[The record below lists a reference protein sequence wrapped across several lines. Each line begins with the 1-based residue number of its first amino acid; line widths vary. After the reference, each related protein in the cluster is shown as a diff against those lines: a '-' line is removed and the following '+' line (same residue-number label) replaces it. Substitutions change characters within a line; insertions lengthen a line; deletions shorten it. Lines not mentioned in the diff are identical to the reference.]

1 MISQVALMVLQIALA
16 IGVPALIAFFVP
28 RRARHWTLALW
39 IFAPLLILFA
49 VGASEIASGRS
60 SSADLDKLI
69 YGILLIGSFLALPW
83 LFACGFGYALGAL
96 VRRTLRPE
104 APRAPPPADPVPA
117 MVAKAPEPA
126 PTAAPYAPPPADP
139 DAPTLAPPGGWQA
152 AHVGFENDDLE
163 IDGLPI
169 WSLPWR
175 PEPGVVTL
183 AHPAH
188 PGQLHRFDIY
198 SVDDGMR
205 ATRFAAAELSNGV
218 WGFYHWEVP
227 RDARQGLSADGS
239 LRYEHQQELVDHG
252 LYDRDPPVARLYDS
266 ASGALL
272 FDGDAWAS
280 SRIVPQPDGALL
292 LALAHAEWQ
301 TIFRIDPE
309 TRSFRNLATPADER
323 PLVELAAAAALA
335 RAQIDDPANAYL
347 GRQVAPDGSLLVVLQ
362 AVEWSNTHWVR
373 SPQVVEVTSHR
384 VLLDLHGTD
393 WDAVVSFPRGRT
405 VHLSFRR
412 HHFGGGAEVE
422 IELDGERYILFEHGG
437 ATFGPLADL
446 PSALEAAS
454 QRAAA
459 EAPRP
464 PVGRRRT
471 TPRSVL
477 VALLIL
483 VGALAA
489 IAIGTLTTL
498 ALQGEPPAQKL
509 DKIPPMPS
517 RTMAPHFGPRT
528 DSEPSDRHFNDA
540 FARKLGGRRS
550 EGLDSIPL

>member
-1 MISQVALMVLQIALA
+1 MSAVAVVLLQLALA

-39 IFAPLLILFA
+39 ILAPLLILLV
-49 VGASEIASGRS
+49 VGANEIASGRS

-83 LFACGFGYALGAL
+83 LFACGFGYAVGAV
-96 VRRTLRPE
+96 VRRRLRPE
-104 APRAPPPADPVPA
+104 APRAPRAPPADA
-117 MVAKAPEPA
+117 VAATNAQTPKPA
-126 PTAAPYAPPPADP
+126 PAATSSTPPPPDR
-139 DAPTLAPPGGWQA
+139 DAPTLSPPSGWQA
-152 AHVGFENDDLE
+152 VHVGFADDDLQ

-188 PGQLHRFDIY
+188 LTQQHRFDIY
-198 SVDDGMR
+198 SVDDGLR

-218 WGFYHWEVP
+218 WGFYRWEVP
-227 RDARQGLSADGS
+227 RDAPEGMSANGA
-239 LRYEHQQELVDHG
+239 LRYEHRQQLVDHG
-252 LYDRDPPVARLYDS
+252 LYDRDPPVARLVDALS
-266 ASGALL
+266 DALL
-272 FDGDAWAS
+272 FDGEAWAS

-301 TIFRIDPE
+301 TIFRIDPQS
-309 TRSFRNLATPADER
+309 RSFRNLATPADER
-323 PLVELAAAAALA
+323 PLIELAGAAALA

-373 SPQVVEVTSHR
+373 SPQVVEVASHR
-384 VLLDLHGTD
+384 VLLDLRGTD
-393 WDAVVSFPRGRT
+393 WDAVVSFPRRRT

-412 HHFGGGAEVE
+412 YHFGGGAEVE
-422 IELDGERYILFEHGG
+422 IELDGERYTLFEHGG
-437 ATFGPLADL
+437 ATFGPLTDL

-464 PVGRRRT
+464 LVGRHRPT
-471 TPRSVL
+471 LRSVL

-483 VGALAA
+483 VGALGA

-517 RTMAPHFGPRT
+517 RTMAPHFGART
-528 DSEPSDRHFNDA
+528 DGEPSDRHFNDA
-540 FARKLGGRRS
+540 FA
-550 EGLDSIPL
+550 